1 MKRLLIK
8 TETLEANEVNDKF
21 QLKFIEHW
29 SPQCLSNFVMLSS
42 KKTESIQS
50 TQEIA
55 FKFNITKIFNKI
67 KLKYKKLK
75 FHHFSS
81 LSQSKINT
89 KKTAF
94 KLEY

>member
-1 MKRLLIK
+1 MKL
-8 TETLEANEVNDKF
+8 NDKF

-29 SPQCLSNFVMLSS
+29 SPQYLSNFVMLSS
-42 KKTESIQS
+42 KKKTESIQS
-50 TQEIA
+50 IQEIP

-89 KKTAF
+89 KKP
-94 KLEY
+94 LSN